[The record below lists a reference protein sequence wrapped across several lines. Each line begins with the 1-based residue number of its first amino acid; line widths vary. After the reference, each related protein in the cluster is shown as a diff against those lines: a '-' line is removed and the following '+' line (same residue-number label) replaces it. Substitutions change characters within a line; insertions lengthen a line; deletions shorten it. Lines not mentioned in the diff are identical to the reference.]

1 MRLKGFVA
9 AALAGVA
16 VFALPAQAQTKDSVT
31 LCMTLEPPI
40 LDPTQGA
47 AQAIKEVTYGNI
59 FEGLV
64 ALNAAG
70 KIVPKLAESWT
81 VSPDNL
87 TYTFKLRPG
96 VTFHDGAALTSA
108 DVKFSFE
115 RAVAP
120 DSKNATKKVFAPI
133 ASIETPDPLTVVLKL
148 KEVSANLLF
157 GLSFGDAS
165 ILSAASAKDAAT
177 KPVGTGAY
185 KYLDW
190 SRGNRLQYTRNDAW
204 WGGKAAIRD
213 VTYRFISDPQAQLA
227 AIQAGDCDALTNF
240 GASESIDVLKKNANL
255 KVTFGNTE
263 GETILAMN
271 NLKPPFNDLRVRKA
285 IAHAIDRKTVIDG
298 AMNGTATPIG
308 THFSPNHP
316 AYVDLTGATPYDP
329 AKAKALLKEAG
340 FANGFS
346 TTLKLPP
353 PPYARRS
360 GEIVAAMLGEVGIKV
375 SIEPIEFPQ
384 WLERVYRN
392 KDYDLSII
400 AHTEPLDIEIYS
412 RSDYYFQYDNADLRK
427 MVKDAETT
435 ADEKARNALY
445 QAAQKKIVDDQVNVY
460 LFMLPKTTVSRA
472 NLAGMWENWPI
483 PVSPAHELS
492 WK

>member
-16 VFALPAQAQTKDSVT
+16 VFALPVQAQTKDSVT

-64 ALNAAG
+64 ALNSAG

-81 VSPDNL
+81 ISPDNL

-165 ILSAASAKDAAT
+165 ILSTASAKDAAT

-204 WGGKAAIRD
+204 WGGRAAIKD
-213 VTYRFISDPQAQLA
+213 VTYRFIADPQAQLA

-240 GASESIDVLKKNANL
+240 GASESIDVLKRNANL
-255 KVTFGNTE
+255 KVSFGNTE

-316 AYVDLTGATPYDP
+316 AYLDLTGATPYDP

-384 WLERVYRN
+384 WMERVYRN

-412 RSDYYFQYDNADLRK
+412 RPDYYFQYDNADLRK

-472 NLAGMWENWPI
+472 NLTGMWENWPI